1 LVNDSRLCDVP
12 RTITLRPSHGTSES
26 KQLSTRKSATLSS
39 ELTTTAELTTTLSAE
54 LEGRVPTGLI
64 DEIVRAV
71 LDERRH
77 VAKDRAVEATM
88 IEARQRIERFI
99 RARSAR

>member
-1 LVNDSRLCDVP
+1 MP

-26 KQLSTRKSATLSS
+26 KQQSALM
-39 ELTTTAELTTTLSAE
+39 TATLSAE

-71 LDERRH
+71 LDERRQ
-77 VAKDRAVEATM
+77 VTQDRAVEATM
-88 IEARQRIERFI
+88 VEARQRIGRFI